1 MVFQFFNLLD
11 DLTVADN
18 VMLPAQL
25 AGVGPRRR
33 PAPGHRAARRRSA
46 STGTPAPTRA
56 GCPAVSGSGSRWPG
70 R

>member
-25 AGVGPRRR
+25 AGMARARGAAPAR
-33 PAPGHRAARRRSA
+33 PSCSARSA
-46 STGTPAPTRA
+46 STGTPARTRA
-56 GCPAVSGSGSRWPG
+56 GCPAASGSGSRSPG